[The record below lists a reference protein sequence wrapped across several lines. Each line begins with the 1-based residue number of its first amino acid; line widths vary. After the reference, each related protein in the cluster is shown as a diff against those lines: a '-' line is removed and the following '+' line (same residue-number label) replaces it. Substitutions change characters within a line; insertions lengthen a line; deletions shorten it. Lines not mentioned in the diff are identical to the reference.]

1 MSTRFL
7 RPFIAKI
14 LEDAGCLRRPHEVD
28 EQIDDILKRVPVES
42 FLQHEV
48 RPLSGGGQVVLLDT
62 GAIINPEAVA
72 MLQAMY
78 SRDPNSVFEHL
89 KKVAE
94 KGADGFMKTYYVEYG
109 HKSIA
114 DCATATFFIE
124 GVSML
129 TCKAIQDTMLYAGQE
144 ASTRYLDFATAPFVD
159 PMKHKIIG
167 TELLARY
174 RTFYLKALP
183 ALVEHFTKRFPI
195 EEGWSEVHYK
205 KAIKARAFDVA
216 RGFLPA
222 GAQSSAAW
230 HANLRLVADRIPM
243 LRNHPLEEVREVARA
258 LGELCIERFPSSFG
272 HKVYPAAEAYNAL
285 TMSSS
290 YYYEPRNVKF
300 VTDRV
305 SLDSKIDKLELAQL
319 IYVDGED
326 GESINLLAERP
337 QYSEVPKWIGV
348 TGTMRIGFPL
358 DFGSFRDIQRH
369 RALIQ
374 RMPLLTTKLGF
385 EQWYV
390 DELPSELVGEALV
403 LIADAV
409 QVVSSLQESKADR
422 FAAQYYV
429 PMGFRVM
436 CDASGDLPAVTYLVE
451 RRARADVHPTLR
463 TRMYELAHLLSSEFE
478 DCGLR
483 LYVDPNPDE
492 FSLKRGQ
499 QDIVPLIPK

>member
-1 MSTRFL
+1 MSARFL
-7 RPFIAKI
+7 RPFVVSI
-14 LEDAGCLRRPHEVD
+14 LSSVLAAPCNIEAHADAVM
-28 EQIDDILKRVPVES
+28 KAVPAES
-42 FLQHEV
+42 FLQHTV
-48 RPLSGGGQVVLLDT
+48 RPLGGGGQVVLLDT

-129 TCKAIQDTMLYAGQE
+129 ACKAIQDTMLYAGQE
-144 ASTRYLDFATAPFVD
+144 ASTRYLDFVTAPFVD
-159 PMKHKIIG
+159 PMKYRVIG

-174 RTFYLKALP
+174 RAFYMKALP
-183 ALVEHFTKRFPI
+183 ALIEHFTNRFPM
-195 EEGWSEVHYK
+195 EEGWNEGVYK

-243 LRNHPLEEVREVARA
+243 LRNHPLEEVREVAHA
-258 LGELCIERFPSSFG
+258 LYALCSERFAASFG
-272 HKVYPAAEAYNAL
+272 HKVYPVAEAYNAL
-285 TMSSS
+285 TMGNS
-290 YYYEPRNVKF
+290 YYYEPHSKKLIPEC
-300 VTDRV
+300 VT
-305 SLDSKIDKLELAQL
+305 LHSKIDTLELL
-319 IYVDGED
+319 ELVHVID
-326 GESINLLAERP
+326 ESGKTVNILEERP
-337 QYSEVPKWIGV
+337 QYSEVPKWLGI
-348 TGTMRIGFPL
+348 TGNMRVGFPI
-358 DFGSFRDIQRH
+358 DFGSYRDIQRH
-369 RALIQ
+369 RALNA

-390 DELPSELVGEALV
+390 DELPPCLISEALELV
-403 LIADAV
+403 ADAAKFAT
-409 QVVSSLQESKADR
+409 SLEENKADR

-429 PMGFRVM
+429 PMGFRVPY
-436 CDASGDLPAVTYLVE
+436 DASGDLPAVTYLIE

-463 TRMYELAHLLSSEFE
+463 VRMYELAHLAAKEFG
-478 DCGLR
+478 DCGLT
-483 LYVDPNPDE
+483 LYVDPNPNE

-499 QDIVPLIPK
+499 QDIVPLVAK